1 MKKSMN
7 MLRMVLILASSLL
20 AGGCS
25 YIIDRQTSNAAEQ
38 LSQTILNHE
47 DPATVSAAIPTLL
60 ILMDSYARSDGS
72 SGDAKLS
79 AAKLY
84 GAYAGAFVED
94 PLRRKTLTSTAFRY
108 ARDGSCKNDFDWCGV
123 DKMDIKTF
131 SAFVQNLERQE
142 LDIVY
147 AYAVAWLSY
156 IEAHSDDWNAIADL
170 PKPQQLF
177 AFVLEQD
184 ESYDHAN
191 AHLYLAALALTL
203 PPALGGK
210 PDVGKQHFDRAIE
223 LTDGHNLLIQ
233 VEYARRYA
241 RLVFDKDL
249 HHALLVGVLAS
260 DPRQEGLTLM
270 NVWAQQQAQLL
281 LDDES
286 DYFD

>member
-1 MKKSMN
+1 MN
-7 MLRMVLILASSLL
+7 ILRIGLLFVFGLL

-25 YIIDRQTSNAAEQ
+25 FIIDTQTSNAAEQ
-38 LSQTILNHE
+38 LSQTILNYE
-47 DPATVSAAIPTLL
+47 DPATVSAALPTLL
-60 ILMDSYARSDGS
+60 IVMDSYAQSDNS

-84 GAYAGAFVED
+84 GAYAGAFVEE
-94 PLRRKTLTSTAFRY
+94 PGRRKTLTSTAYRY
-108 ARDGSCKNDFDWCGV
+108 ARDGSCKEDFKWC
-123 DKMDIKTF
+123 DLEKLDNQSFTN
-131 SAFVQNLERQE
+131 FVQNLEVSE

-156 IEAHSDDWNAIADL
+156 IEAHSDDWNAIANL

-177 AFVLEQD
+177 TYVVEQD
-184 ESYDHAN
+184 ESYDHAG
-191 AHLYLAALALTL
+191 AHLYLAALALTI

-210 PDVGKQHFDRAIE
+210 PEVGRQHFERAIE
-223 LTDGHNLLIQ
+223 LTEGRNLVTQ

-241 RLVFDKDL
+241 RLVFDRDL
-249 HHALLVGVLAS
+249 YHLLLTGVLAS
-260 DPRQEGLTLM
+260 DPHQEGLTLM
-270 NVWAQQQAQLL
+270 NVWAQQQAQIL

>member
-1 MKKSMN
+1 MN
-7 MLRMVLILASSLL
+7 IVRLFLFLSLSLL

-25 YIIDRQTSNAAEQ
+25 FIIETQTSNAAEQ
-38 LSQTILNHE
+38 LSTTIMNHE

-60 ILMDSYARSDGS
+60 ILMDSYARSDTS

-84 GAYAGAFVED
+84 GAYAGAFVNE
-94 PLRRKTLTSTAFRY
+94 PNRQKTLTSTAFRY
-108 ARDGSCKNDFDWCGV
+108 ARDGSCKKNESWCGL
-123 DKMDIKTF
+123 DKMDNKAFT
-131 SAFVQNLERQE
+131 AFVESLEKRE
-142 LDIVY
+142 IDIVY

-156 IEAHSDDWNAIADL
+156 IEAHSDDWNAIANL

-177 AFVLEQD
+177 AFVVQQD
-184 ESYDHAN
+184 ETYDHAG
-191 AHLYLAALALTL
+191 AHLYLAALALTI

-210 PDVGKQHFDRAIE
+210 PEVGKQHFDRAIE
-223 LTDGHNLLIQ
+223 LTDGDNLLIN

-241 RLVFDKDL
+241 RLVFNKDL
-249 HHALLVGVLAS
+249 HHQLLTGVLAS
-260 DPRQEGLTLM
+260 DPYHEGLTLM
-270 NVWAQQQAQLL
+270 NVWAQQQAQIL